1 MDSKNLYNEYQDRK
15 ESDKDY
21 NENDEDDD
29 YDDDNDGEWAEEDE

>member
-21 NENDEDDD
+21 NEDDD